1 MNKINTITYL
11 GLFVNALILVYIG
24 CLETYEF
31 LFIPAVIAF
40 LLCIIGLVLLI
51 IDKIKAGSILFF
63 IGSIF
68 FVPLGMIAAMGI
80 GKTISDLKE
89 RKFNKE
95 FYGDSN

>member
-1 MNKINTITYL
+1 MNKVNRITYL
-11 GLFVNALILVYIG
+11 GLFVNAFILVYIG
-24 CLETYEF
+24 CLEKYQF

-40 LLCIIGLVLLI
+40 LLCVVGLVLVM
-51 IDKIKAGSILFF
+51 IDKIKVGSILFF

-89 RKFNKE
+89 EKFNKE
-95 FYGDSN
+95 VYGTSN